1 MQSIFTVILT
11 IVAVP
16 GGYAQW
22 ICIRLLWLV
31 VLNIY
36 TCRCGAL
43 ICMAAELQMGVP
55 YSDLTT
61 NIEM

>member
-22 ICIRLLWLV
+22 ICIPLV
-31 VLNIY
+31 VVSSTEYIY
-36 TCRCGAL
+36 
-43 ICMAAELQMGVP
+43 LQVWGF
-55 YSDLTT
+55 DLYGC
-61 NIEM
+61 

>member
-22 ICIRLLWLV
+22 ICIPLV
-31 VLNIY
+31 VVSSTEY